1 MTLDNLRDTFCECH
15 ATSQNSIQHLFETSN
30 LDMEL
35 EEELMS
41 TLFVIQP
48 YSIGSIWFY
57 S

>member
-1 MTLDNLRDTFCECH
+1 MTLDNVRDTFCECH